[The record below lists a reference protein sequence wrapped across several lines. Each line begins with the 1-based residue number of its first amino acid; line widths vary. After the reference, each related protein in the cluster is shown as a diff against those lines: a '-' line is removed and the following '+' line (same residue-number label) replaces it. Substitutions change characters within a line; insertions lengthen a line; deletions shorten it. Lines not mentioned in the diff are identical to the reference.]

1 MRDYKDAAWVVDMYN
16 GCVEAGDDYLKAKEL
31 DDTRN
36 MPIALQRFGVELGR
50 VSEIVVRHIIYKQ
63 YNYENDD
70 ESCSFNDL
78 WRELFKDGGSLIPQ
92 LRQLG
97 FTCDTSRKDTI
108 ARKEIRTKLSNGPKH
123 QGTVACN
130 QDWGDFLQVYEE
142 LRKLVSNFVVGPKT
156 GPMRT
161 FHTRASLS
169 DVQEWENLY
178 NSAYGFRKESG
189 YKYILITDRFR
200 HPSFLDLFKIPWS
213 IVLDFDP
220 ESDQTNGMWYT
231 LQHTPNDYHMEKY
244 SISDKPN
251 ANSTAIHW
259 VNMALK
265 DEYDE
270 CYKDK
275 PLARKIAN
283 KFSSFMEAYH
293 RQYSDPV
300 IVVVSMNSERY
311 HIALKRTAQVIYEK
325 YDNDN
330 AANGSDARFLV
341 LRNSS
346 IELLLEDDALVENFD
361 LNIQQ
366 MIAGIRKEIADK
378 PVFTGQYLM
387 PGKNESGNCYIEL
400 TSEQCHKLRQYAEP
414 VYYGIEQEQNED
426 SLAKPEE
433 FYRGYTH
440 ATWKMIAEG
449 SVVMKPAVL
458 AKWQEKLEE
467 CLSKPGT
474 PRFWL
479 SYQRGMGGTTALR
492 LLAFAMHEK
501 YPTIIV
507 HSYVKTYT
515 AAEIVKLYTLCNMP
529 LLILIDSNN
538 LYAEEIAKLREELA
552 VRTFSFV
559 MVCLSGYMDYIRNG
573 SNLSLS
579 EFPECD
585 RTNIVKALKNNLN
598 TEPLATKLTQLDIN
612 DLAANFGK
620 EFSPFLLSMHIFEDD
635 FPSIRTFVENTLR
648 FTDLPVRER
657 NTITTLENILFAI
670 ALAGW
675 AGFPVD
681 EQSFFSMDNQSLISR
696 IKRADSPL
704 APLITYNVAN
714 HGVQNVFQLRHY
726 QFGPYILARFSNK
739 EGNSIRFT
747 GIVDRIVQ
755 FIKDSRGT
763 PSRPEN
769 EKTIRLLRRLFI
781 NRDWDSTD
789 FLSGNV
795 QNQKVYSLLICKIIE
810 EHKAERRSSDVN
822 DAYNPETD
830 GILKIYSALT
840 KYYPDELHFHAHLAR
855 YYFYTAHDY
864 ENGIKAINRA
874 LAIAEDR
881 QDSNSTDVALAYH
894 IKGMGYRSRIYNV
907 HIHAIRKI
915 QSQLQESR
923 IDKKEAIRQIRKSF
937 ADLTRD
943 LKYADDNFEQSEVC
957 GGDNAVYALISSC
970 QMHIEVQKLFLE
982 LEKDTAR
989 YGMPSVVDQEMI
1001 LRNADLLQ
1009 AKNDELQACYYF
1021 FDDEFYQHQDTGR
1034 GNKLKNHTLVQDINV
1049 DVISLTHLHE
1059 DAIAFCRQ
1067 CLGDSSIAEKSHYRH
1082 LVAQMELEGIRDNIR
1097 TKENQRK
1104 LQEIIDLYED
1114 NIAENPGSGV
1124 DVRSWFNAVRQ
1135 LECDYETAIELLISC
1150 QSKLDRWI
1158 DCGNASRDAYLYRF
1172 IVRFLLDYENNSL
1185 ESSESRR
1192 ALKQMEDDI
1201 KRHAEMLPTKTQAV
1215 FWLGNEG
1222 NGLNR
1227 LISNAEFGR
1236 IPSQDKVVVLKMME
1250 GKLPER
1256 SEFLKNAAYVILCG
1270 HKVFFRP
1277 NAVRGVVT
1285 ASNSGAFVNFGM
1297 GFSYDGIRSYHDSI
1311 RLITKPLIKRERS
1324 SGESVSVRVYAH
1336 NQTWVECLIDE
1347 EDQPVIIHKDDLPRI
1362 FDPKNGNWPEK
1373 GEKIDNVVLMELRA
1387 YELRGA
1393 VFAEREITKQP
1404 FRGKCVS

>member
-1 MRDYKDAAWVVDMYN
+1 MRDYKNAAWVVDMYN
-16 GCVEAGDDYLKAKEL
+16 GCVKAGDEYLRAKKL
-31 DDTRN
+31 DDTYN
-36 MPIALQRFGVELGR
+36 MPIALQQFGMELGR
-50 VSEIVVRHIIYKQ
+50 VSEIVVRHILYKH
-63 YNYENDD
+63 YKYENDD
-70 ESCSFNDL
+70 GSCTFYTL
-78 WRELFKDGGSLIPQ
+78 WHELCKDGGSLVSQ

-97 FTCDTSRKDTI
+97 FYCDPNRKDMI
-108 ARKEIRTKLSNGPKH
+108 ARNDIRTKLSNGPKH
-123 QGTVACN
+123 QGTVARN
-130 QDWGDFLQVYEE
+130 QDWGDFLQVYED
-142 LRKLVSNFVVGPKT
+142 LRKLVSNFVLDEKT
-156 GPMRT
+156 GPMSTFRT
-161 FHTRASLS
+161 RGSQS
-169 DVQEWENLY
+169 DVEEWENLY

-189 YKYILITDRFR
+189 YKYILITDRIR
-200 HPSFLDLFKIPWS
+200 HPNFLDLFKIPWS

-220 ESDQTNGMWYT
+220 DSDETGGMWYT
-231 LQHTPNDYHMEKY
+231 LQHTSNDHYMEKY
-244 SISDKPN
+244 AISDRPTGT
-251 ANSTAIHW
+251 SSSIHW
-259 VNMALK
+259 VSMALK
-265 DEYDE
+265 DEAGE

-275 PLARKIAN
+275 ALAKKIAN
-283 KFSSFMEAYH
+283 KFSTFMEVYH
-293 RQYSDPV
+293 RHYSDPV
-300 IVVVSMNSERY
+300 IVVVSMNSEKYR
-311 HIALKRTAQVIYEK
+311 IALRRAAEVIYEK

-330 AANGSDARFLV
+330 ATNGSDARFLV
-341 LRNSS
+341 LTNSCV
-346 IELLLEDDALVENFD
+346 ELLLDDDSLVENFE

-366 MIAGIRKEIADK
+366 VISGIRKEIADK

-414 VYYGIEQEQNED
+414 VFYGIEQEQNKD
-426 SLAKPEE
+426 ALAKPED

-440 ATWKMIAEG
+440 ATWQMIADG

-458 AKWQEKLEE
+458 SKWQEKLEE
-467 CLSKPGT
+467 CFSKPGT
-474 PRFWL
+474 PRLWL

-501 YPTIIV
+501 YPTMIV
-507 HSYVKTYT
+507 HSYVKNYT
-515 AAEIVKLYTLCNMP
+515 ASEIEKLYTRCNMP

-559 MVCLSGYMDYIRNG
+559 MVCLSGYMDFRRNG
-573 SNLSLS
+573 NLSLS

-585 RTNIVKALKNNLN
+585 RLNIMKALKQNLN
-598 TEPLATKLTQLDIN
+598 TEPLASKLTQLKIN
-612 DLAANFGK
+612 DLAASFGR
-620 EFSPFLLSMHIFEDD
+620 EFSPFLLSMNIFEDD

-648 FTDLPVRER
+648 FPEESVRDQK
-657 NTITTLENILFAI
+657 TISALENILFTV

-681 EQSFFSMDNQSLISR
+681 EQSFISMDNQLLITR

-704 APLITYNVAN
+704 APLITYKVAN
-714 HGVQNVFQLRHY
+714 NGGQNVFQLRHY

-739 EGNSIRFT
+739 DGNKIRFT
-747 GIVDRIVQ
+747 GLVDRIVQ
-755 FIKDSRGT
+755 FIKDTRGT
-763 PSRPEN
+763 TSRPEN
-769 EKTIRLLRRLFI
+769 ERTIRLLRRLFI
-781 NRDWDSTD
+781 NRDWDSTN

-795 QNQKVYSLLICKIIE
+795 QNQKVYSLLICKIID
-810 EHKAERRSSDVN
+810 EHKEERKASDIK
-822 DAYNPETD
+822 DTYNPETD

-840 KYYPDELHFHAHLAR
+840 KYYPNELHFHAHLAR

-864 ENGIKAINRA
+864 ENGIKSINRA
-874 LAIAEDR
+874 LEIAEDR
-881 QDSNSTDVALAYH
+881 QDSNNTDAALAYH

-907 HIHAIRKI
+907 HIRAIHKI
-915 QSQLQESR
+915 RSQLDGSR
-923 IDKKEAIRQIRKSF
+923 IWKDEAISQIRNSIV
-937 ADLTRD
+937 DMTRD
-943 LKYADDNFEQSEVC
+943 LKSADDNFEQSEAC
-957 GGDNAVYALISSC
+957 GGDNAVYALISAC
-970 QMHIEVQKLFLE
+970 QMHIEVQKLYLE
-982 LEKDTAR
+982 LDKDIAR
-989 YGMPSVVDQEMI
+989 FELPSIVNREMI

-1021 FDDEFYQHQDTGR
+1021 FDDEFYQYQETGR
-1034 GNKLKNHTLVQDINV
+1034 GNKLKNHTLVQDINA
-1049 DVISLTHLHE
+1049 DVIKLTHLRD

-1067 CLGDSSIAEKSHYRH
+1067 CLGDSSIEEKSHYRH
-1082 LVAQMELEGIRDNIR
+1082 LVAQMELEGIRDDIR
-1097 TKENQRK
+1097 TNENQRK
-1104 LQEIIDLYED
+1104 LQEIIALYED

-1124 DVRSWFNAVRQ
+1124 DVRNWFNAVRQ
-1135 LECDYETAIELLISC
+1135 LACDYDTAIELLISC

-1158 DCGNASRDAYLYRF
+1158 EFGNASRDAYLYRY

-1192 ALKQMEDDI
+1192 SLKQMEEDI
-1201 KRHAEMLPTKTQAV
+1201 KRHAEMLPTKTRAV

-1236 IPSQDKVVVLKMME
+1236 IPSRDKVVVLKKME

-1256 SEFLKNAAYVILCG
+1256 SEFLENAAYIVLSG
-1270 HKVFFRP
+1270 HRVFFNP

-1285 ASNSGAFVNFGM
+1285 VSNSGAFVNFGI

-1311 RLITKPLIKRERS
+1311 CLITKQLIKREHS

-1347 EDQPVIIHKDDLPRI
+1347 EDQPVIIHKQDLPRI
-1362 FDPKNGNWPEK
+1362 FDPENGNWPEK
-1373 GEKIDNVVLMELRA
+1373 GEKIDNVVLMEHRA
-1387 YELRGA
+1387 YELRGP

-1404 FRGKCVS
+1404 FRGECVS